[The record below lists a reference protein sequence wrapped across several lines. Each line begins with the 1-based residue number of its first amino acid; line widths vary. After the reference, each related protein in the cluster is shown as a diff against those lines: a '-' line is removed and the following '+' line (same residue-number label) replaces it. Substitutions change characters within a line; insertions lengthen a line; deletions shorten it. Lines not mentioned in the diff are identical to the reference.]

1 MPSRAT
7 RAAGTRRETC
17 ASCTGGVIIG
27 IISRSDTKRQ
37 RLEPCAGQLART
49 VLRGGGRSN
58 AISLPDYVYG
68 RRKCEAVPGE
78 PPTTVNRRVAL
89 AEWDIVVPNVYPAYL
104 TYDAYQANRR
114 ALRGNLYNFARKGD
128 GAPREGLAPLAGL
141 VVCGRCGRRM
151 AVSYGSAYHSYHCRR
166 AQAEYGD
173 PQCQSCPM

>member
-68 RRKCEAVPGE
+68 RRRPDPLRRRAGGNGGGAHSATTKVAVGAWEICLPAVYPGYISWE
-78 PPTTVNRRVAL
+78 EFMANQRRLADNVNRYA
-89 AEWDIVVPNVYPAYL
+89 
-104 TYDAYQANRR
+104 
-114 ALRGNLYNFARKGD
+114 
-128 GAPREGLAPLAGL
+128 AG
-141 VVCGRCGRRM
+141 
-151 AVSYGSAYHSYHCRR
+151 H
-166 AQAEYGD
+166 
-173 PQCQSCPM
+173 